1 MPQVR
6 TEKPERLNAFDLQV
20 DAADRF
26 DRLARQFPDVTSIDA
41 TLGVLTLSWNATQ
54 MGLHTS
60 DSRLSLSVAASWESR
75 PSQATIR

>member
-1 MPQVR
+1 
-6 TEKPERLNAFDLQV
+6 
-20 DAADRF
+20 
-26 DRLARQFPDVTSIDA
+26 
-41 TLGVLTLSWNATQ
+41 